1 MQACSSAAASSC
13 SSPGSWFESPDAAL
27 MSAMLLSS
35 SERAPDS
42 SAKSRYSRSLCH
54 TFTRYATDIHLAFS
68 VSSGPLQVD
77 KLAGRGVALW
87 QFYP

>member
-1 MQACSSAAASSC
+1 MQACSSATSSSC
-13 SSPGSWFESPDAAL
+13 SSPGSWSDSPAAAL

-54 TFTRYATDIHLAFS
+54 AFTCYAKEIHIAF
-68 VSSGPLQVD
+68 SGPLQVD
-77 KLAGRGVALW
+77 DLAGRGVALW